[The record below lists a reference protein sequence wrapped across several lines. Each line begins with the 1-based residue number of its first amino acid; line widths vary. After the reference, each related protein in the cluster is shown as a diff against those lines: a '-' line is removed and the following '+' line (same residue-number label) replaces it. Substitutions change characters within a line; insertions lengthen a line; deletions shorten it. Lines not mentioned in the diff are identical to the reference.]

1 MTDAD
6 YHDEGYDDWLDAVE
20 DGDGFYLE
28 CENGHGSLPPR
39 RVCPDCGA
47 TDLAEAPLPDAG
59 EVATFTEIA
68 VAPPSFE
75 DETPYVTA
83 VVDFGPVRLTGQ
95 VRDADG
101 AELVGDDVAVG
112 MTVAPAVGETQTT
125 GERVLVFEPR

>member
-6 YHDEGYDDWLDAVE
+6 YHDEGYDDWLDAVD
-20 DGDGFYLE
+20 DGDGYYLE
-28 CENGHGSLPPR
+28 CENAHWTLPPP

-47 TDLAEAPLPDAG
+47 TDLAEVSLPDAG
-59 EVATFTEIA
+59 EIATFTEIA

-101 AELVGDDVAVG
+101 AELVGDDVSIG